1 MSKKNFAILMSFL
14 FRFGYEDLGEP
25 RNSSAVRSIEDASFT
40 TFEGREDMAVQP
52 IPEGYNTVSPYL
64 AVDDA
69 AKAIEYYKQAFG
81 AKETVRMNGPDGR
94 IGHAEL
100 KIGDSHVM
108 LSDPFP
114 QSTTTPPKELGG
126 TSGSIFMYVEDV
138 DAVVQKAVDAGA
150 TVTMEVED
158 QFWGDRFGSITDPF
172 GHSWSIATHVE
183 DLTPEEIEERGR
195 AAMAAMANA

>member
-1 MSKKNFAILMSFL
+1 
-14 FRFGYEDLGEP
+14 
-25 RNSSAVRSIEDASFT
+25 
-40 TFEGREDMAVQP
+40 MAVQP

-69 AKAIEYYKQAFG
+69 EKAIEYYKKAFG
-81 AKETVRMNGPDGR
+81 AEETVRMNAPDGR

-100 KIGDSHVM
+100 EIGDSHLM

-114 QSTTTPPKELGG
+114 QSSTKPPTELGG
-126 TSGSIFMYVEDV
+126 TSVSIFMYVEDV
-138 DAVVQKAVDAGA
+138 DAVVQKAVDQGA

-172 GHSWSIATHVE
+172 GHNWSIATHVE
-183 DLTPEEIEERGR
+183 DLTPEEIEERGK
-195 AAMAAMANA
+195 AAMAAMAGA

>member
-1 MSKKNFAILMSFL
+1 
-14 FRFGYEDLGEP
+14 
-25 RNSSAVRSIEDASFT
+25 
-40 TFEGREDMAVQP
+40 MAVQP

-69 AKAIEYYKQAFG
+69 DKAIEYYKKAFG
-81 AKETVRMNGPDGR
+81 AEETVRMNGPDGR

-100 KIGDSHVM
+100 KIGDSHIM

-114 QSTTTPPKELGG
+114 QSSTKPPTELGG
-126 TSGSIFMYVEDV
+126 TSASIFMYVEDV
-138 DAVVQKAVDAGA
+138 DAVVEKAVDQGA

-172 GHSWSIATHVE
+172 GHNWSIATHVE
-183 DLTPEEIEERGR
+183 DLTPEEIEERGK
-195 AAMAAMANA
+195 AAMAAMASS

>member
-1 MSKKNFAILMSFL
+1 MSFL

-25 RNSSAVRSIEDASFT
+25 RNSSAARSIEDASFT

-81 AKETVRMNGPDGR
+81 AEETLRMNGPDGR

-126 TSGSIFMYVEDV
+126 TTGSIFMYVEDV

-150 TVTMEVED
+150 TVTMEVD
-158 QFWGDRFGSITDPF
+158 DMFWGDRFGSITDPF

-183 DLTPEEIEERGR
+183 DLTPEEIEERGK
-195 AAMAAMANA
+195 AAMAAMTSA

>member
-1 MSKKNFAILMSFL
+1 MSKKNFAIFMSFL

-25 RNSSAVRSIEDASFT
+25 RNSSAVRSIEDGSFT

-81 AKETVRMNGPDGR
+81 AEETVRMNGPDGR

-183 DLTPEEIEERGR
+183 DLTPEEIEERGK